1 MLRKMQKGFTLIELM
16 IVVAIIG
23 ILAAVALPA
32 YQDYTVRAKISEA
45 VIAAS
50 SAKSSLSEGFQSDG
64 ITGLSSVATAI
75 NATPF
80 AQKASKYVVNY
91 CVGAAVTAPTAANCA
106 ATTTIANW
114 VVSVAVSATAG
125 NGIPTGL
132 NGNTIVMAPNAN
144 NAGTWGTPVATSQ
157 GAIDWA
163 CTSQTAQ
170 AATGRALTNR
180 PLGTLPAKYAPAE
193 CR

>member
-1 MLRKMQKGFTLIELM
+1 MTMKKLQKGFTLIELM

-23 ILAAVALPA
+23 ILAAIALPA
-32 YQDYTVRAKISEA
+32 YQDYTVRTKVSEA

-50 SAKSSLSEGFQSDG
+50 SAKGVLSEGFQSDG
-64 ITGLSSVATAI
+64 VAGLSAAATAI

-91 CVGAAVTAPTAANCA
+91 CVGAAATTPTAANCT
-106 ATTTIANW
+106 ATGAIANW
-114 VVSVAVSATAG
+114 VISVAVAATAG

-132 NGNTIVMAPNAN
+132 NGQTLVFSPNVN
-144 NAGTWGTPVATSQ
+144 GVTPVATSQ

-163 CTSQTAQ
+163 CASVTNQ
-170 AATGRALTNR
+170 AAAGRGLANR
-180 PLGTLPAKYAPAE
+180 VTGTLPAKYAPAE